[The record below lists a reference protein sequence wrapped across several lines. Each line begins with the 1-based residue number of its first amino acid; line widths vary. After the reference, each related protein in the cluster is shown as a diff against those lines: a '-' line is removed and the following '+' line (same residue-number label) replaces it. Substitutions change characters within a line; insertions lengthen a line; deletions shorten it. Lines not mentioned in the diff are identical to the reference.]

1 MGSHTTPG
9 HDSLLE
15 YRRRIDRAIK
25 FVLAHIDNP
34 ISLDE
39 VAEAACF
46 SKFHFHRL
54 FTALMNEPPGEYIM
68 RKRLERAA
76 IRLVY
81 ANASVTS
88 LSVDYGYSSVAAF
101 SKAFRQWFGCPPTA
115 LKTIRGRLEAENGKL
130 QTRYGKTLVADEL
143 FVPTG
148 LADDPDHRESIKRRV
163 MLRQVKKFEL
173 HYLPSARGYEV
184 DSVWETW
191 DALREQVCTVASEAD
206 CDWFALSHDHPGLTP
221 PERCRYDACVALPQ
235 EARSTLS
242 LPWLQVPGGHFAIYQ
257 VDGPEESILP
267 QYLEFYT
274 LWMPHSGF
282 EPADYPILEHYLP
295 GCRPGHIRVELWV
308 RIQPIRTIQGPVI

>member
-1 MGSHTTPG
+1 MGSHATPG
-9 HDSLLE
+9 NNSLLA
-15 YRRRIDRAIK
+15 YRRRIDRAVR

-39 VAEAACF
+39 VAEAAYF

-54 FTALMNEPPGEYIM
+54 FTAFMNEPPGEYIL

-88 LSVDYGYSSVAAF
+88 LSEDYGYSSVAAF

-130 QTRYGKTLVADEL
+130 QTQYGKTLVADEL

-163 MLRQVKKFEL
+163 MLRQVKAFEL
-173 HYLPSARGYEV
+173 HYLPSACGYDV
-184 DSVWETW
+184 DSIWQTW
-191 DALREQVCTVASEAD
+191 ATLREQVCAVASEAD

-221 PERCRYDACVALPQ
+221 PDRCRYDACVALP
-235 EARSTLS
+235 ESVAPRLS
-242 LPWLQVPGGHFAIYQ
+242 LPRLAIPGGNFAIYQ
-257 VDGPEESILP
+257 VEGPEASILP

-274 LWMPHSGF
+274 HWMPHSGL
-282 EPADYPILEHYLP
+282 EPADYPIIEHYLP
-295 GCRPGHIRVELWV
+295 GCHPGYIRAELWARV
-308 RIQPIRTIQGPVI
+308 QPIHTVRGPEM